1 MARARAPL
9 LWAVVAAA
17 VTVAGGQ
24 STEAACGTGPSVAAT
39 VFAVLLLL
47 ALAALGVVMYQY
59 IWKPRHYIDVAH
71 RLGNKNRSGTRPVI
85 VKFTRFEKRQELY
98 AARKRIRSA
107 ELGRGS
113 PITATEAENVFIAD
127 SLTKHNQSIMFAARQ
142 LKRKG
147 KLFATWSDTGKLK
160 VRVTSEA
167 PTKIIKSLAD
177 LQKLVGDDP
186 ALEPAPETAEPGRA
200 SANRPDLSAA
210 GEEGDGFRPVPGRGG
225 SGRKQK

>member
-1 MARARAPL
+1 MEAPL
-9 LWAVVAAA
+9 DVWD
-17 VTVAGGQ
+17 
-24 STEAACGTGPSVAAT
+24 PND
-39 VFAVLLLL
+39 
-47 ALAALGVVMYQY
+47 
-59 IWKPRHYIDVAH
+59 IDVAH